1 MTIVELLHARGT
13 IGKKFG
19 YLCIQEILVVTW
31 LYNVSPSTSLSIH
44 TTGKLACLQTSPLP
58 QEKSGEETAVNRRD
72 WSCSGIYLLRLFF
85 CSFTDSWKGT
95 CRSKNS
101 SGVCAQ
107 ASRTS
112 SRKVHPKI
120 QIQDLWLQSNQVKHT
135 FQDPINIFII
145 RKLNPW

>member
-58 QEKSGEETAVNRRD
+58 QEKSGEETAVNRR
-72 WSCSGIYLLRLFF
+72 
-85 CSFTDSWKGT
+85 
-95 CRSKNS
+95 
-101 SGVCAQ
+101 
-107 ASRTS
+107 
-112 SRKVHPKI
+112 H
-120 QIQDLWLQSNQVKHT
+120 
-135 FQDPINIFII
+135 
-145 RKLNPW
+145 